1 MEEDHVLLFPDM
13 EGFMSALPYM
23 PVYVSDMVAATAYMT
38 LEERG
43 GYITL
48 LMLAWQNGGVPNDK
62 DVCSRMVGGISD
74 SAWATIRKHLT
85 VLDSGTTDERL
96 SHPRLEKVREEFESK
111 YRKKCDAAARARQGR
126 KEKTEADAAVDVPN
140 LLVSGTVSSP
150 NSSPSSRTN
159 SEAPLVLTTTT
170 TSTSSSSLFSGL
182 SFDPARGFTG
192 LTKSARAELRASLPQ
207 IDLDTALAKA
217 KLHLIAEPER
227 AKQLIDEG
235 KLHTWLL
242 HWLFRER
249 PGRPGEPVKKPV
261 ESWLKDYQVAEYKR
275 PREATAARSRPDQL
289 AEGVPRPSLKMAP
302 QIANT
307 ELTE

>member
-1 MEEDHVLLFPDM
+1 
-13 EGFMSALPYM
+13 MSALPYM
-23 PVYVSDMVAATAYMT
+23 PVYVSDMVASTAYMT

-48 LMLAWQNGGVPNDK
+48 LMLCWQNGGLPNDK

-74 SAWATIRKHLT
+74 SAWATIRKHLV

-96 SHPRLEKVREEFESK
+96 SHPRLEKVREEFEAK

-126 KEKTEADAAVDVPN
+126 KEKTEADAAAD
-140 LLVSGTVSSP
+140 SSP
-150 NSSPSSRTN
+150 NSSPRTRTN
-159 SEAPLVLTTTT
+159 SKAPLVLTSTTT
-170 TSTSSSSLFSGL
+170 PTNSSSLFSGI
-182 SFDPARGFTG
+182 SFNPARGFIG
-192 LTKSARAELRASLPQ
+192 ISKEARAELRASLPQ

-227 AKQLIDEG
+227 AKQLVDEG

-261 ESWLKDYQVAEYKR
+261 ENWLKDYQVAEYKR
-275 PREATAARSRPDQL
+275 PREALAARQAADQS
-289 AEGVPRPSLKMAP
+289 ASGVPRPKLRNAS
-302 QIANT
+302 QIASM

>member
-1 MEEDHVLLFPDM
+1 
-13 EGFMSALPYM
+13 MSALPYM
-23 PVYVSDMVAATAYMT
+23 PVYVSDMVAATAYMS

-43 GYITL
+43 AYMTL

-74 SAWATIRKHLT
+74 PVWATIRKHLV

-126 KEKTEADAAVDVPN
+126 KEKIEADAAVDVPK
-140 LLVSGTVSSP
+140 LSVSGKV
-150 NSSPSSRTN
+150 SSPSSSPRTRTN
-159 SEAPLVLTTTT
+159 GKTPLVLTSTTA
-170 TSTSSSSLFSGL
+170 SSNSSSLFSGI
-182 SFDPARGFTG
+182 SFDPARGFIG
-192 LTKSARAELRASLPQ
+192 ISKEARAELRSSLPS

-227 AKQLIDEG
+227 AKQLADEG

-261 ESWLKDYQVAEYKR
+261 ENWLKDYQVAEYKR
-275 PREATAARSRPDQL
+275 PREAMAARSRPDQ
-289 AEGVPRPSLKMAP
+289 AADGIPRPKMKMAP
-302 QIANT
+302 QIENT

>member
-1 MEEDHVLLFPDM
+1 
-13 EGFMSALPYM
+13 MSALPYM
-23 PVYVSDMVAATAYMT
+23 PVYVSDLIASTAYMS

-48 LMLAWQNGGVPNDK
+48 LMLCWQNGGVPNDK
-62 DVCSRMVGGISD
+62 DVCSRMVGGLSD
-74 SAWATIRKHLT
+74 SAWATIRKHLV

-126 KEKTEADAAVDVPN
+126 KEKTEADDAVA
-140 LLVSGTVSSP
+140 SSP
-150 NSSPSSRTN
+150 NSSPRTRTN
-159 SEAPLVLTTTT
+159 SKAPLVLTTATTT
-170 TSTSSSSLFSGL
+170 TSSNLFSGIG
-182 SFDPARGFTG
+182 FDPARGFTG
-192 LTKSARAELRASLPQ
+192 VSQSARAELRAALPS

-227 AKQLIDEG
+227 AKQLVDEG
-235 KLHTWLL
+235 KLQTWLL

-261 ESWLKDYQVAEYKR
+261 ENWLKDYQVAEYKR
-275 PREATAARSRPDQL
+275 PREALAARSRPDQV
-289 AEGVPRPSLKMAP
+289 ADGIPRPQIKKAP